1 MNISQTWIIYAND
14 IHIISC
20 GTVQY
25 KSKNCCSN
33 KACPPITLLYILYIG
48 VMPEYILSCVQDN
61 LYKSLKF
68 IVAITN
74 LEALAYITL

>member
-1 MNISQTWIIYAND
+1 MVYFKYCRITMCEYFSNLNNLCND

-48 VMPEYILSCVQDN
+48 VMSEYILSCVQDN
-61 LYKSLKF
+61 L
-68 IVAITN
+68 
-74 LEALAYITL
+74 